1 MLTTQSPKP
10 MSPIDALQTTPYPRD
25 LIGYGA
31 KPPHANWP
39 GQARIAVQF
48 VLNYEEGGENSIL
61 HGDAAS
67 ESFLSEMV
75 SAQPYPGQRHLS
87 MESLYEYGSR
97 VGVWRILQVFQE
109 RQLPLTVFG
118 VGMALLRHPE
128 VAEAFVKA
136 GHEIAAHGWR
146 WIDYRNVP
154 EDLEREHIALAV
166 EAIRSI
172 TGKAP
177 AGWYTGRTGENT
189 RRLVAEQGGFLYD
202 SDSYADDLPYWEQVN
217 GKPHLIV
224 PYTLDTNDMR
234 FVQAQGFHTGEQ
246 FFTYLKDAFD
256 ALYAEGE
263 SAPKMLSIGL
273 HCRLAGRPGRIASLS
288 RFIDYLQ
295 GHDRVWICRREDIA
309 RHWIAQHP
317 AKEQKVD

>member
-10 MSPIDALQTTPYPRD
+10 MSPIDALQTTPYPRN

-39 GQARIAVQF
+39 SQARIAVQF

-128 VAEAFVKA
+128 IAEAFVKA

-189 RRLVAEQGGFLYD
+189 RRLVAEHGGFLYD
-202 SDSYADDLPYWEQVN
+202 SDSYADDLPYWEQVQ

-295 GHDRVWICRREDIA
+295 GQDRVWICRREDIA

-317 AKEQKVD
+317 AKEQ

>member
-10 MSPIDALQTTPYPRD
+10 MSPIDALQTTPYPRN

-39 GQARIAVQF
+39 SQARIAVQF

-128 VAEAFVKA
+128 IAEAFVKA

-189 RRLVAEQGGFLYD
+189 RRLVAEHGGFLYD
-202 SDSYADDLPYWEQVN
+202 SDSYADDLPYWEQVQ

-256 ALYAEGE
+256 ALYGEGE

-317 AKEQKVD
+317 SKEQKVD

>member
-48 VLNYEEGGENSIL
+48 VLNYEEGGENTIL

-128 VAEAFVKA
+128 IAEAFVKA

-317 AKEQKVD
+317 SKEQKVD

>member
-1 MLTTQSPKP
+1 

-202 SDSYADDLPYWEQVN
+202 SDSYADDLPYWEQVQ

-295 GHDRVWICRREDIA
+295 GHDRV
-309 RHWIAQHP
+309 
-317 AKEQKVD
+317 

>member
-10 MSPIDALQTTPYPRD
+10 MSPIDALQTTPYPRN

-39 GQARIAVQF
+39 SQARIAVQF

-128 VAEAFVKA
+128 IAEAFVKA

-189 RRLVAEQGGFLYD
+189 RRLVAEHGGFLYD
-202 SDSYADDLPYWEQVN
+202 SDSYADDLPYWEQVQ

-256 ALYAEGE
+256 ALYGEGE

-295 GHDRVWICRREDIA
+295 GQDRVWICRREDIA

-317 AKEQKVD
+317 AKEQ